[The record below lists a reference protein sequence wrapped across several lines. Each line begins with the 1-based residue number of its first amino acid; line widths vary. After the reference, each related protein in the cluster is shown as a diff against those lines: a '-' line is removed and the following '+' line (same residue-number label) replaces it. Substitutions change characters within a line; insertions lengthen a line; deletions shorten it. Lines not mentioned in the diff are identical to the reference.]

1 MLALSLDEREGDFRS
16 RPSGWRRKFG
26 IFGGVCFFILLLS
39 VWGIWLLLVSLAA
52 ARELGHRQ
60 RVLLCSVEA
69 EYLFSLLVVGEF
81 LPDFVKFGLEV
92 PKYFLSVS
100 VVVVVVV
107 LIGEFPNALN

>member
-60 RVLLCSVEA
+60 RVLPCSVEA
-69 EYLFSLLVVGEF
+69 ECLISFLAACEF
-81 LPDFVKFGLEV
+81 PSDFVEFGL
-92 PKYFLSVS
+92 
-100 VVVVVVV
+100 
-107 LIGEFPNALN
+107 